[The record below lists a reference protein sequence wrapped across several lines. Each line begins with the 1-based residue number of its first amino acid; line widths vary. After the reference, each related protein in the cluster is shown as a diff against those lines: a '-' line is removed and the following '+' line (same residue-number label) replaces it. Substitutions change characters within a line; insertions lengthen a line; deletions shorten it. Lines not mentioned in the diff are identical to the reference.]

1 MNIRQISYS
10 LFGAF
15 MFAGALSGCTD
26 SSYKENAKEKA
37 VKYLN
42 GNELLRAEIYA
53 SKQKSEDG
61 ISSAEVNY
69 WDSLLIDAKSKESY
83 LKGLQ
88 FVKDSVNKKFYKREK
103 YRQKFDT
110 IVPNNFI
117 DSLKKE
123 VANYK
128 SAEEYIK
135 LRNNAPKKD
144 SYANEFPQETHYW
157 NLIRLKAEQ
166 KEAYNKGANEARKE
180 ILK

>member
-1 MNIRQISYS
+1 MNVRQISYS

-15 MFAGALSGCTD
+15 MLAGALSSCTN
-26 SSYKENAKEKA
+26 SSYKDSAKEKA
-37 VKYLN
+37 LKYIN

-53 SKQKSEDG
+53 SKQESDDR
-61 ISSAEVNY
+61 ISSEEVNY
-69 WDSLLIDAKSKESY
+69 WDSLLIEAKSREAY
-83 LKGLQ
+83 IKGQQ
-88 FVKDSVNKKFYKREK
+88 FVKDSVNKNFYKKEK

-128 SAEEYIK
+128 SAADFIK

-157 NLIRLKAEQ
+157 NLIRLKASQ